1 MNTSTALLCMLKLIL
16 IVLHVFFVNYNH
28 EDLFFYVW
36 GGCCTFTGV
45 DVHGDWLAGGWTSSL

>member
-1 MNTSTALLCMLKLIL
+1 MNTSTALYAERNSDSASCFFLLTIIMRTFFSML
-16 IVLHVFFVNYNH
+16 
-28 EDLFFYVW
+28 